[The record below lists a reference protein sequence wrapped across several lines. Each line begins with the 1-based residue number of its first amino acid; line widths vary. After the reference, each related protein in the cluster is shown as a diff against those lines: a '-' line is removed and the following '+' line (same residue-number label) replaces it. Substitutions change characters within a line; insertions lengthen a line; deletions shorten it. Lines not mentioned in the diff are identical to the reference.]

1 MFFNISVTSL
11 FRNLEEDTRRAIAEL
26 AEASQRR
33 IAEREAEK
41 RRVLENLQKENR
53 LREAR
58 HSQTTSL
65 AEAAHRQ
72 KLVAIKLDG
81 EKTLQELE
89 KEMINEE
96 EEFRR
101 EKEVV
106 LEISQE
112 LKGQLVEKAEA
123 EQHRHHERMKLYTAF
138 KDSM

>member
-1 MFFNISVTSL
+1 MTSL

-33 IAEREAEK
+33 IAEREEEK

-53 LREAR
+53 AREAR
-58 HSQTTSL
+58 HSQTTSI

-72 KLVAIKLDG
+72 KLLAIKLDG
-81 EKTLQELE
+81 EKTLEELA
-89 KEMINEE
+89 KKMISVGEDYG
-96 EEFRR
+96 R

-112 LKGQLVEKAEA
+112 LKDQLVEKAEA
-123 EQHRHHERMKLYTAF
+123 EQQRHQERMKLYAAF

>member
-33 IAEREAEK
+33 IAEREEEK

-53 LREAR
+53 AREAR
-58 HSQTTSL
+58 HSQTTSI

-72 KLVAIKLDG
+72 KLLAIKLDG
-81 EKTLQELE
+81 EKTLEELA
-89 KEMINEE
+89 KKMISVGEDYG
-96 EEFRR
+96 R

-112 LKGQLVEKAEA
+112 LKDQLVEKAEA
-123 EQHRHHERMKLYTAF
+123 EQQRH
-138 KDSM
+138 

>member
-1 MFFNISVTSL
+1 MFSNTSLTSL

-33 IAEREAEK
+33 IAEREEEK

-53 LREAR
+53 AREAR
-58 HSQTTSL
+58 HSQTTSI

-72 KLVAIKLDG
+72 KLLAIKLDG
-81 EKTLQELE
+81 EKTLEELT
-89 KEMINEE
+89 KKMTDVGEE
-96 EEFRR
+96 YRR

-112 LKGQLVEKAEA
+112 LKDQLVEKAEA
-123 EQHRHHERMKLYTAF
+123 EQQRHQERMKLYSAF